1 MFNFNENRNTLFLAF
16 ILLALGAVAL
26 LGNSFPV
33 ILVLLGLLFLVRQ
46 FDNDTVSSN
55 LTSSSSSNMAYEYD
69 YDYEDEADYEE
80 YETMERLSAAQP
92 ASAEQRVYRHA
103 LEAVTRAGLDPD
115 DVQVLAVDIGVLT
128 FKGDEEP
135 QIYRTWSLPD
145 DIDYIQPFVQL
156 RVPMEATGNVR
167 FEILDVTGNVMYIH
181 EDSFKLN
188 RGRNFIAPTT
198 RMPIHDQMELDGKW
212 GLRIIADG
220 VLLAEHKFEYAEATG
235 AAIRRHIGEDGEINT
250 EMRAVMTESRLPKM
264 SLDDLLAYQE
274 DEDEQQQQS

>member
-1 MFNFNENRNTLFLAF
+1 MDFNENRNTWFLAF

-46 FDNDTVSSN
+46 FDNDNVSSN
-55 LTSSSSSNMAYEYD
+55 LTQNYD
-69 YDYEDEADYEE
+69 YNYDYEEE
-80 YETMERLSAAQP
+80 YEEEEDYDDFEIFNQQP

-103 LEAVTRAGLDPD
+103 LESVTRAGLDPD
-115 DVQVLAVDIGVLT
+115 DVAVLTVDIGLLT
-128 FKGDEEP
+128 TKGDQEP

-156 RVPMEATGNVR
+156 RVPQEATGSIR
-167 FEILDVTGNVMYIH
+167 FEIIDSVGNAVYVH
-181 EDSFKLN
+181 EDQFNLT
-188 RGRNFIAPTT
+188 RGRNFLTPNT

-212 GLRIIADG
+212 GLRVIADG
-220 VLLAEHKFEYAEATG
+220 MTIAEHRFEYSEATG
-235 AAIRRHIGEDGEINT
+235 ANIRRHIGEDGEINT
-250 EMRAVMTESRLPKM
+250 EMRAVMTENRIPRM
-264 SLDDLLAYQE
+264 SLDDLLAYQD